1 MWKIGKL
8 FKRKPKEAKTIEAK
22 PDVLR
27 EDVLSSRNLARI
39 AYENIERLAAMEGG
53 RPSGSR
59 ESRRMASLIAS
70 MYEELGLEAKMSE
83 FTVLKDLG
91 KLWPRLAVVSMFLS
105 IFFML
110 FGLPYISLVILISSA
125 VFCYLDGVV
134 GKSLFPIFRKK
145 GKGANVE
152 VVMEPEKEVQRT
164 IVFSAHHDSAP
175 LFRKSGYRRDVIYFM
190 AVMTVLL
197 VLSLG
202 FSFWEIAAGHFFRP
216 GITGIL
222 GWILLILAT
231 ALTVPTVKIWNLYSD
246 RFSPGVG
253 DNLSGEGV
261 NLALAR
267 YFCSRKLKSTRLVF
281 ASFDS
286 EETGHQGARD
296 YFSRTEL
303 PLDTGIL
310 NIDGLY
316 DKDEL
321 CFLSLDG
328 NGSVKLSDC
337 LSSELVHLAKV
348 LGYSY
353 KTGKLPFLGG
363 STDAMEAARKGYRA
377 TTLTSMHP
385 DAETPAHSEDDTIDA
400 IDRDTLESVIQLMV
414 RYVTDIDGSVCGDDS
429 EAERSFIDPERRYKL
444 SIYDED

>member
-8 FKRKPKEAKTIEAK
+8 FRKKPKEAYRMEAK
-22 PDVLR
+22 PDAIS
-27 EDVLSSRNLARI
+27 EDALSSRNLARI
-39 AYENIERLAAMEGG
+39 AYENIERLSSQEGG
-53 RPSGSR
+53 RPAGSK

-70 MYEELGLEAKMSE
+70 MYEELGLEASMSE
-83 FTVLKDLG
+83 FPVLKDLG
-91 KLWPRLAVVSMFLS
+91 RIWPRIAVVSMFLS
-105 IFFML
+105 ILFML
-110 FGLPYISLVILISSA
+110 IGLPYISLVVLVLSG
-125 VFCYLDGVV
+125 VFCFYDGIV
-134 GKSLFPIFRKK
+134 GKGIFSFLRKK

-152 VVMEPEKEVQRT
+152 AVIEPAGEVKQT
-164 IVFSAHHDSAP
+164 ILFSAHHDSAP
-175 LFRKSGYRRDVIYFM
+175 LFRKSGYRKDVIYFM
-190 AVMTVLL
+190 AVMVTLL

-216 GITGIL
+216 GFTGIL
-222 GWILLILAT
+222 GWILLVGAV
-231 ALTVPTVKIWNLYSD
+231 ALTLPTVKIWNLYSD

-261 NLALAR
+261 ALALAR
-267 YFCSRKLKSTRLVF
+267 YFKNRNLKSTRLVF

-296 YFSRTEL
+296 YFSKTDL
-303 PLDTGIL
+303 PLDTL
-310 NIDGLY
+310 MVNIDGLY
-316 DKDEL
+316 EKDEL

-328 NGSVKLSDC
+328 NGSVKLSDH
-337 LSSELVHLAKV
+337 LSSELVHLGKV
-348 LGYSY
+348 MGYSY

-385 DAETPAHSEDDTIDA
+385 DASTPAHTEDDTIEA
-400 IDRDTLESVIQLMV
+400 IDRETLESVIQLMI
-414 RYVTDIDGSVCGDDS
+414 RYVSDLD
-429 EAERSFIDPERRYKL
+429 AENNGEEVEEEKSFIDPDRKYKL

>member
-8 FKRKPKEAKTIEAK
+8 FRKKPKAADIMEVK
-22 PDVLR
+22 PTAIS

-39 AYENIERLAAMEGG
+39 AYDNIERLSSQEGG
-53 RPSGSR
+53 RPAGSK

-70 MYEELGLEAKMSE
+70 MYEELGLEASMSE
-83 FTVLKDLG
+83 FEVLKDLG
-91 KLWPRLAVVSMFLS
+91 KIWPRLAVISMFLS
-105 IFFML
+105 ILFML
-110 FGLPYISLVILISSA
+110 IGLPYISLIILVLSG
-125 VFCYLDGVV
+125 VFCFYDGIV
-134 GKSLFPIFRKK
+134 GKSILPFLRKK

-152 VVMEPEKEVQRT
+152 AVMDPEGEVKQT

-175 LFRKSGYRRDVIYFM
+175 LFSKSGYKRDVIYFM
-190 AVMTVLL
+190 AVMVSLL

-216 GITGIL
+216 GFTGIL
-222 GWILLILAT
+222 GWILLIGAT
-231 ALTVPTVKIWNLYSD
+231 ALTLPTVKIWNLYSD

-261 NLALAR
+261 NLALAK
-267 YFCSRKLKSTRLVF
+267 YFNNRKLKSTRLVF

-296 YFSRTEL
+296 YFSKTEL
-303 PLDTGIL
+303 PLDTQIL

-316 DKDEL
+316 EKDEL

-328 NGSVKLSDC
+328 NGSVKLSEY
-337 LSSELVHLAKV
+337 LASELVHLGKV
-348 LGYSY
+348 MGYSY

-363 STDAMEAARKGYRA
+363 STDAMEAARKGYKA

-385 DAETPAHSEDDTIDA
+385 DANTPAHTEEDTIEA
-400 IDRDTLESVIQLMV
+400 IDKETLESVIQLMI
-414 RYVTDIDGSVCGDDS
+414 RYVSDLDRENNGD
-429 EAERSFIDPERRYKL
+429 EIEEERSFIDPERRYKL

>member
-22 PDVLR
+22 PDAIS
-27 EDVLSSRNLARI
+27 EDVLSSRNLART
-39 AYENIERLAAMEGG
+39 AYENIERLSSQEGG
-53 RPSGSR
+53 RPAGSR

-83 FTVLKDLG
+83 FRVLKDMG
-91 KLWPRLAVVSMFLS
+91 RVWPKLAVISMFLA
-105 IFFML
+105 IVFML
-110 FGLPYISLVILISSA
+110 FGLPYISLLILILSC
-125 VFCYLDGVV
+125 VFCYYDGVV
-134 GKSLFPIFRKK
+134 GKSILPSIRKK

-152 VVMEPEKEVQRT
+152 AAVEPEGDVMQT
-164 IVFSAHHDSAP
+164 IVFSSHHDSAP
-175 LFRKSGYRRDVIYFM
+175 LFSRPGYRKDVIYFLS
-190 AVMTVLL
+190 VMVLLL

-222 GWILLILAT
+222 GWILLLIA
-231 ALTVPTVKIWNLYSD
+231 AVLTVPAVRIWNLYSD

-253 DNLSGEGV
+253 DNLSGVGV

-267 YFCSRKLKSTRLVF
+267 YFNSRKLKSTRLVF
-281 ASFDS
+281 TSFDS

-296 YFSRTEL
+296 YFSSSTL
-303 PLDTGIL
+303 PLDTEVI

-316 DKDEL
+316 GKDEL

-328 NGSVKLSDC
+328 NGSVKLSDH
-337 LSSELVHLAKV
+337 LSSELVHLGKV

-385 DAETPAHSEDDTIDA
+385 DAVTPAHTEEDTIDA
-400 IDRDTLESVIQLMV
+400 IDRETLESVIQLMI
-414 RYVTDIDGSVCGDDS
+414 RHVTDLDGRNNGNS
-429 EAERSFIDPERRYKL
+429 EEEEKSFMDTERRYKL